1 VQSFGF
7 WLSRAASLLEVIVV
21 ALLLLEVL
29 LASRTRQ
36 QLGPAGSDL
45 EIISDILACNVEI
58 PCLNIKFALQCLQCN
73 ICNAMGYLLGGCN
86 GIGCFSMPNIR

>member
-1 VQSFGF
+1 MKKEENFNEDDNRHLVQPFGF
-7 WLSRAASLLEVIVV
+7 RFSWAASLLEVIVV

-45 EIISDILACNVEI
+45 EKISDMDIGM
-58 PCLNIKFALQCLQCN
+58 QC
-73 ICNAMGYLLGGCN
+73 
-86 GIGCFSMPNIR
+86 